1 MLCVLFWIGTYAGRR
16 QRMSGGGQYEF
27 WKDLPSAGRK
37 KERLK
42 A

>member
-1 MLCVLFWIGTYAGRR
+1 MS
-16 QRMSGGGQYEF
+16 QRMKRQGGQYEF

-37 KERLK
+37 KERLV